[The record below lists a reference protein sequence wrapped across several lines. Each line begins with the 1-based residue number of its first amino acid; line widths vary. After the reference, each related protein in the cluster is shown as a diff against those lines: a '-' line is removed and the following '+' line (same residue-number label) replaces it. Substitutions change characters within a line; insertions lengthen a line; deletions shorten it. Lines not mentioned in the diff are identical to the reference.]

1 MEINELDTG
10 MEISGDTLSDIFK
23 CSKQGGMR
31 RSLKTNTLVLIS
43 NRIKSLYNDEW
54 RGDILHYT
62 GMGQKGDQELSR
74 QNKTLAESNS
84 NGVTIHLFEKFKQG
98 VYTYVGIMKLADDPY
113 HGTQKDSS
121 GLDRK
126 VYIFPLKRFSE

>member
-43 NRIKSLYNDEW
+43 NRIKSLYNDEF
-54 RGDILHYT
+54 RDEYYL
-62 GMGQKGDQELSR
+62 DDVLRAASR
-74 QNKTLAESNS
+74 PSDAIGLAAA
-84 NGVTIHLFEKFKQG
+84 
-98 VYTYVGIMKLADDPY
+98 LA
-113 HGTQKDSS
+113 
-121 GLDRK
+121 
-126 VYIFPLKRFSE
+126 